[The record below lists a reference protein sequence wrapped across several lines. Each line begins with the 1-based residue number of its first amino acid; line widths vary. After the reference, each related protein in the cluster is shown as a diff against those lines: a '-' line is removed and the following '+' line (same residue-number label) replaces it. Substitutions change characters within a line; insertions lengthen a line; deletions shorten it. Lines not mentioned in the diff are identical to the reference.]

1 MSVKYVDIKQLDA
14 LTYNV
19 PEIGIFYRGI
29 SRHKAIRRSYI

>member
-1 MSVKYVDIKQLDA
+1 MSVKKVDIKQLDA

-19 PEIGIFYRGI
+19 PEIKIFYHGL